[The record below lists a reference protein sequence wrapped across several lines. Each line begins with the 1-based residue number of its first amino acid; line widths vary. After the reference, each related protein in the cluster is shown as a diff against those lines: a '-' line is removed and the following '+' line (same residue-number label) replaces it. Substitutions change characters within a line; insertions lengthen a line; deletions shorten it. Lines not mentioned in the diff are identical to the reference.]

1 MDTPKLTLR
10 VDLGSGRALGPGKVR
25 LLEAIEKTGSIS
37 QAGRV
42 LGMSYR
48 RAWLLVDDM
57 NNCFRDAVISAQPGG
72 AHGGGA
78 TLTPFGQKLVER
90 YRAIETDAMDATRK
104 HLSDLETVLKGPGA
118 QRGTTSL
125 KRPLRGSSAK
135 R

>member
-1 MDTPKLTLR
+1 M
-10 VDLGSGRALGPGKVR
+10 
-25 LLEAIEKTGSIS
+25 LEAIRDTGSIT
-37 QAGRV
+37 QAGRA

-57 NNCFRDAVISAQPGG
+57 NNCFRDPVIEAQPGG

-90 YRAIETDAMDATRK
+90 YRAIEAEAHAATAAR
-104 HLSDLETVLKGPGA
+104 LRELEAACKGA
-118 QRGTTSL
+118 QETTAAKSHVA
-125 KRPLRGSSAK
+125 LRRRTIA